1 LVTGLLSCHD
11 YTAGV
16 IARNADLLPTTV
28 VETPA
33 STLCFSVTQNVTAGW
48 NLISVPIDAID
59 PAVPVLFPASS
70 SRAFAYEGGYV
81 GHETV
86 LPGNGYWLKFD
97 APVPVTLAGPPRMTD
112 SIPLQSGWNIIGSV
126 AAGVDVNS
134 IVEEPSGIVTSAFFG
149 YASGYGMA
157 DSILPVHG
165 YWVKASS
172 PGLLILNASVAPPGA
187 GRMVRRH
194 VDPAAMT
201 SIEFRDSRGRVQ
213 MLYVDA
219 RPEGTDMEMPP
230 LPPGESFDVRF
241 RSQAQ
246 VRHVRTDSRDEMEL
260 PIDVKGAGVP
270 VTVTMSGAVSPGLEY
285 FLLSGDKRM
294 RLVDGSP
301 VILAGSDVRMI
312 LRPAGG
318 TTGIAPREYA
328 LEQNYPNPFN
338 PSTVIRYSLPA
349 GGYVSLKVFN
359 LLGQEVA
366 SLVDGVQE
374 AGQYAKTWDAS
385 GMPDGV
391 YFYRLGSGSF
401 SKMNRMTLLK

>member
-1 LVTGLLSCHD
+1 
-11 YTAGV
+11 
-16 IARNADLLPTTV
+16 
-28 VETPA
+28 
-33 STLCFSVTQNVTAGW
+33 
-48 NLISVPIDAID
+48 
-59 PAVPVLFPASS
+59 
-70 SRAFAYEGGYV
+70 
-81 GHETV
+81 
-86 LPGNGYWLKFD
+86 
-97 APVPVTLAGPPRMTD
+97 
-112 SIPLQSGWNIIGSV
+112 
-126 AAGVDVNS
+126 
-134 IVEEPSGIVTSAFFG
+134 
-149 YASGYGMA
+149 
-157 DSILPVHG
+157 
-165 YWVKASS
+165 
-172 PGLLILNASVAPPGA
+172 
-187 GRMVRRH
+187 MVRRH

-338 PSTVIRYSLPA
+338 PSTIIRYSLPA